1 MSGQTSRQ
9 RIVTLCV
16 HFFNID
22 PKERGQYCERNI
34 LQNTILSSLLL
45 SIS

>member
-22 PKERGQYCERNI
+22 PKERGQYCGKNI
-34 LQNTILSSLLL
+34 LNTILSGLLL